1 MKSYTSLILLAAI
14 LFSGVAYAMQE
25 QQNVAAI
32 KGGVSYVVRPQYS
45 RLLIFFR
52 GPLNYAQELRG
63 NVLTVSVSGIK
74 SSLIKS
80 GWKRQ
85 FHTGQIAH
93 ASFEPI
99 VNGSSNVVV
108 TLRDGCTRFQV
119 TQHERHEAIWIDV
132 FPNTA
137 LASPNAAVAP
147 STTRQRLEKLASQT
161 PAKQIPGQAVTKRS
175 QENVPA
181 REPVRQTLI
190 IDIAALARQ
199 QLENSEP
206 AKQSSGEMVRAKN
219 ASPQHAAVDFPA
231 ITSGQ
236 MPVVWLL
243 LVCFSLLF
251 TMAVI
256 ALLAYRVGG
265 WRRRVLQLQD
275 VKAAAAPPIS
285 IAHGLDETAARVVA
299 MKQALDHRA
308 FEENH
313 DAFEENREGAND
325 GDDSPMLA
333 LAEQYHRNQG
343 DIALT
348 MKLRGGAQHHNYVGR
363 AKTIGATTAATK
375 GRVSVA
381 KKLGVGK
388 GELDLATKLLQLSN
402 AQRQK
407 EIAE

>member
-1 MKSYTSLILLAAI
+1 MKSYTTLILLAVI

-25 QQNVAAI
+25 QQNAVAI

-45 RLLIFFR
+45 RLLIFFK
-52 GPLNYAQELRG
+52 GPLNFTPELRG
-63 NVLTVSVSGIK
+63 NVLIVSVSGIK
-74 SSLIKS
+74 SSVIKS

-93 ASFEPI
+93 ASLEPI
-99 VNGSSNVVV
+99 VNGSSQVVV

-119 TQHERHEAIWIDV
+119 TQHEQHEAIWIDV

-137 LASPNAAVAP
+137 LASPNVAVAP
-147 STTRQRLEKLASQT
+147 ATTRQRLEKLVSQM
-161 PAKQIPGQAVTKRS
+161 PAKQIPAQAVTKRG

-181 REPVRQTLI
+181 REPVRQTLL
-190 IDIAALARQ
+190 IDIAGLARQ
-199 QLENSEP
+199 QLDNSGP
-206 AKQSSGEMVRAKN
+206 ATQSSGEMVRGKN
-219 ASPQHAAVDFPA
+219 ASSQHAVADLPA
-231 ITSGQ
+231 ITSGKV
-236 MPVVWLL
+236 PVVWLL
-243 LVCFSLLF
+243 LVCFSLLI

-256 ALLAYRVGG
+256 ALLAYHVGG

-275 VKAAAAPPIS
+275 AKAADAPPIS
-285 IAHGLDETAARVVA
+285 IAHGLDDAAARVVA
-299 MKQALDHRA
+299 MKQAFDHHA
-308 FEENH
+308 FEEDR

-343 DIALT
+343 DIELT

-363 AKTIGATTAATK
+363 AKTISATAVATN

-388 GELDLATKLLQLSN
+388 GELDLATKLLHLSN
-402 AQRQK
+402 AQKQK
-407 EIAE
+407 EMAE